1 MNGYALFS
9 IMINNR
15 IKRVCII
22 IFICFNTFVDA
33 QINDTGNNVGI
44 GVSNPS
50 EKLHVAGNVKATS
63 FLGEWSGANI
73 SDVLFKGGDSKDW
86 NNTLYR
92 NGIYRKWGGAN
103 NPFGASHATLLH
115 IGQRSGDAY
124 GFQLASDNYKQLK
137 YRGFRSNGQYYE
149 WYDIYHSGNFNK
161 TMLDKN
167 VPNLVYKNLNNN
179 FSSDQSINGKLNIT
193 VSLGIGTQSTD
204 AWKLAVNGKIKAK
217 EIKVETGWS
226 DFVFYDNY
234 ILPSLEEVENHIKKK
249 GHLKNIPSAKEVEEN
264 GILLGEMDAKL
275 LQKIEELTL
284 YIIEQN
290 KTIKGL
296 NKDMEILN
304 ERLKQIEVK
313 K

>member
-1 MNGYALFS
+1 
-9 IMINNR
+9 MIKVR
-15 IKRVCII
+15 IERILII
-22 IFICFNTFVDA
+22 ILICCSNFVNA
-33 QINDTGNNVGI
+33 QVNDTGNNVGI

-73 SDVLFKGGDSKDW
+73 SDVLFKGADSKDW

-179 FSSDQSINGKLNIT
+179 FSSDQSINGTVNIT
-193 VSLGIGTQSTD
+193 ESLGIGTPGSD
-204 AWKLAVNGKIKAK
+204 SWKLAVNGKIRAK
-217 EIKVETGWS
+217 EIKVETGWA
-226 DFVFYDNY
+226 DFVFYDTY
-234 ILPSLEEVENHIKKK
+234 MLPSLEEVEDHIKKK
-249 GHLKNIPSAKEVEEN
+249 GHLKNIPSAEEVEKN
-264 GILLGEMDAKL
+264 GILLGEMNAKL

-284 YIIEQN
+284 YLIQQN
-290 KTIKGL
+290 KEMKVLKERIKTL
-296 NKDMEILN
+296 ENQD
-304 ERLKQIEVK
+304 
-313 K
+313 

>member
-1 MNGYALFS
+1 MNGYTLFS

-15 IKRVCII
+15 IKII
-22 IFICFNTFVDA
+22 WIIPLIFFSNFVNA
-33 QINDTGNNVGI
+33 QVNDTGNNVGI

-73 SDVLFKGGDSKDW
+73 SDVLFKAADSKDW

-124 GFQLASDNYKQLK
+124 GFQLASDNYKQFK
-137 YRGFRSNGQYYE
+137 FRGFKSNNTFYA

-167 VPNLVYKNLNNN
+167 VPNLVYKNLNNK

-193 VSLGIGTQSTD
+193 ESLGIGTPGSD
-204 AWKLAVNGKIKAK
+204 SWKLAVNGKIRAK
-217 EIKVETGWS
+217 EIKVETGWA
-226 DFVFYDNY
+226 DFVFYDTY
-234 ILPSLEEVENHIKKK
+234 MLPSLEEVEDHIKKN
-249 GHLKNIPSAKEVEEN
+249 GHLKNIPSADEVEKN
-264 GILLGEMDAKL
+264 GILLGEMNAKL

-284 YIIEQN
+284 YLIQQN
-290 KTIKGL
+290 KEMKVLKERIKTL
-296 NKDMEILN
+296 ENN
-304 ERLKQIEVK
+304 N
-313 K
+313 